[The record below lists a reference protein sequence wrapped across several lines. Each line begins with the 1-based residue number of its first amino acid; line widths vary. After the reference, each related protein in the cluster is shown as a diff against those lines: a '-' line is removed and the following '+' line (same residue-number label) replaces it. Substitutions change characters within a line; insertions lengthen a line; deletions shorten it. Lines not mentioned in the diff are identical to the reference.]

1 MYTYQKQNLYYAQ
14 VLPGIEEELTRELSW
29 LGAEVTNT
37 EFGILTFTT
46 DKAGLYRINLR
57 SRLAT
62 RILAPLISFRCPD
75 ADKLYRATRTMDWRD
90 FLRPNG
96 SFAIVANVSETET
109 INNSHYAALRLK
121 DAICD
126 YFRARTGVR
135 PDVDKKSPDVIF
147 HLHIRK
153 ERATISVDTS
163 GGSLHRRGY
172 RTQGVVAPMQETLV
186 AAILAI
192 TEWDLETPLIDPMC
206 GSGTILSEALMLS
219 CGIPAGYL
227 RKKFGFTKLPNFD
240 KKIWESER
248 QKAIKKIQEPEE
260 GLIMGSDIC
269 NTTVSSARENM
280 ANLPGGDRI
289 PVFRKDFRKLEVNE
303 ESIIVCNPPYGI
315 RLGQEE
321 EMKAFYK
328 EFGDFLKNECKGSTA
343 YIYFGNREL
352 IGSLGLKP
360 EWKRPLMN
368 GGLDGR
374 LCKYTLY

>member
-29 LGAEVTNT
+29 LGAEVTKT

-109 INNSHYAALRLK
+109 INNSHYAALKLK

-126 YFRARTGVR
+126 YFRARTGRR

-153 ERATISVDTS
+153 GRASISVDTS

-172 RTQGVVAPMQETLV
+172 RTQGVAAPMQETLV

-192 TEWDLETPLIDPMC
+192 SEWDLETPLVDPMC

-219 CGIPAGYL
+219 CGIPAVYL
-227 RKKFGFTKLPNFD
+227 RKNFGLFKLPNFN
-240 KKIWESER
+240 KKLWDAER
-248 QKAIKKIQEPEE
+248 QKAIKKIQPPEE

-269 NTTVSSARENM
+269 KTTVASAKENL
-280 ANLPGGDRI
+280 ANLPGGDQI
-289 PVFRKDFRKLEVNE
+289 PIFRKDFRKLEINE
-303 ESIIVCNPPYGI
+303 ESIIICNPPYGI
-315 RLGQEE
+315 RLGKEE
-321 EMKAFYK
+321 EMKTFYK

-352 IGSLGLKP
+352 IGSLGLKA

-374 LCKYTLY
+374 LCKYVMY

>member
-14 VLPGIEEELTRELSW
+14 VLPGIEEELARELSW
-29 LGAEVTNT
+29 LGAEVTQT

-62 RILAPLISFRCPD
+62 RILAPLITFRCPD
-75 ADKLYRATRTMDWRD
+75 ADKLYRTTCTMEWRD

-96 SFAIVANVSETET
+96 SFAIVANVSETEAF
-109 INNSHYAALRLK
+109 NNSHYAALKLK

-126 YFRARTGVR
+126 YFRTRTGIR

-147 HLHIRK
+147 HLHIRNS
-153 ERATISVDTS
+153 RASISVDTS

-172 RTQGVVAPMQETLV
+172 RTQGVEAPMQETLV

-192 TEWDLETPLIDPMC
+192 SEWDLETPLVDPMC
-206 GSGTILSEALMLS
+206 GSGTILAEALMLS

-227 RKKFGFTKLPNFD
+227 RKNFGLFKLPNFN
-240 KKIWESER
+240 KKLWDAEFE
-248 QKAIKKIQEPEE
+248 KAVKKIQPPDE

-269 NTTVSSARENM
+269 KTTVAAAKENLS
-280 ANLPGGDRI
+280 NLPGGDQI
-289 PVFRKDFRKLEVNE
+289 PIFRKDFHKLQIHE
-303 ESIIVCNPPYGI
+303 ESIIICNPPYGI
-315 RLGQEE
+315 RLGKEE
-321 EMKAFYK
+321 EMKGFYK

>member
-1 MYTYQKQNLYYAQ
+1 
-14 VLPGIEEELTRELSW
+14 
-29 LGAEVTNT
+29 
-37 EFGILTFTT
+37 
-46 DKAGLYRINLR
+46 
-57 SRLAT
+57 
-62 RILAPLISFRCPD
+62 
-75 ADKLYRATRTMDWRD
+75 MDWRD

-126 YFRARTGVR
+126 YFRARTGIR
-135 PDVDKKSPDVIF
+135 PDIDKKSPDVIF

-172 RTQGVVAPMQETLV
+172 RTKGVVAPMQETLV

-192 TEWDLETPLIDPMC
+192 SEWDLETPLVDPMC

-227 RKKFGFTKLPNFD
+227 RKKFGLFKLPNFD
-240 KKIWESER
+240 KKLWETER
-248 QKAIKKIQEPEE
+248 QKAIKKIQVPEE

-269 NTTVSSARENM
+269 NTTVAAAKENL
-280 ANLPGGDRI
+280 ANLPGGDQI
-289 PVFRKDFRKLEVNE
+289 PIFRKDFRKLEINE

-315 RLGQEE
+315 RLGKEE
-321 EMKAFYK
+321 EMKSFYK
-328 EFGDFLKNECKGSTA
+328 EFGDFLKNQCKGSTA

-352 IGSLGLKP
+352 IGSLGLKTD
-360 EWKRPLMN
+360 WKRPLMN

>member
-29 LGAEVTNT
+29 LGAEVIKT

-75 ADKLYRATRTMDWRD
+75 ADKLYRATRTMEWRD
-90 FLRPNG
+90 FIRPTG
-96 SFAIVANVSETET
+96 SFAIVANVSETEAF
-109 INNSHYAALRLK
+109 NNSHFAALKLK

-126 YFRARTGVR
+126 YFRARTGIR

-153 ERATISVDTS
+153 GRASISVDTS

-172 RTQGVVAPMQETLV
+172 RTQGVEAPMQETLA

-192 TEWDLETPLIDPMC
+192 TEWDLETPLVDPMC
-206 GSGTILSEALMLS
+206 GSGTFLAEAHMLA
-219 CGIPAGYL
+219 CGIPAGCL
-227 RKKFGFTKLPNFD
+227 RKRFGLSRLPNYN
-240 KKIWESER
+240 KKLWETER
-248 QKAIKKIQEPEE
+248 QKAMKRIQPPEE

-269 NTTVSSARENM
+269 NTTVGSAQENM
-280 ANLPGGDRI
+280 ANLPGGDQVPI
-289 PVFRKDFRKLEVNE
+289 FRKDFRKLAIHE
-303 ESIIVCNPPYGI
+303 ESLIVCNPPYGI
-315 RLGQEE
+315 RLGREE
-321 EMKAFYK
+321 NMKEFYK

-352 IGSLGLKP
+352 IGSLGLKA